1 LELRFRGAGMSA
13 AKKAPKKVV
22 RKKAQ
27 GRPAS
32 EGGPYK
38 PEMEERVELIFEIG
52 AEEIPAGM
60 LPRAAGELKTILEKH
75 FVAENLSDG
84 TAMETFGG
92 PRRLTAWVRGI
103 IAKQADVEMEVTGP
117 PKAIAYDNVGA
128 PTRAAVSFAEKQGVA
143 LHELH
148 LVTTPKGESIAA
160 RITKRGRTAHE
171 LLVEIL
177 PRVIHDLSWPRTM
190 TWTGL
195 EGARF
200 IRPIRWLVALLDGKP
215 LKFSFGGV
223 AAGDTTAGHRFFGKS
238 SRTGGKP
245 QIRVKDFADYEKKL
259 RANGVIVRPEERREK
274 ITRELAAHAKRG
286 SYQVHEDANLL
297 ELVTYLNEYPSVIQG
312 DFDPSFLEL
321 PDEILITVMRGHQKY
336 FAVEKRGGELAPH
349 FLAVINL
356 AKDTKGLVRA
366 GHERVLRA
374 RFADARFFWESDQ
387 KCKLADNLPKLQKV
401 TYESRLGSYFDK
413 VERVRAIARWLA
425 EQWFN
430 LGIVNVHVADADRAA
445 ELAKC
450 DLGTEMVREFPELQG
465 IVGGL
470 YAKAQGEPEEI
481 ADAVYDHYRP
491 VGLDDP
497 IPRNLTGCAVA
508 LADKLDSIVGCF
520 TVGAVPTGSS
530 DPYALRRAALGI
542 VKIILERK
550 IYVPL
555 TLAIG
560 AASKALL
567 TNPPKKTMTPQQ
579 EAQVL
584 EFLLERA
591 RFVLREKSGYAYDE
605 VNAVFRAGSDDLVDV
620 EKRLRAL
627 KAIRRTKNF
636 EPLAVS
642 FKRIRRI
649 LEKAELPAEVQH
661 VNTGLFEKSA
671 EKELYTAVRK
681 AAAKV
686 NEDKRAGR
694 YQEALEEIAGLRKV
708 VDTFFVDV
716 MVMAED
722 ELVRKNRLALLAELL
737 REFTTIADFSELGGE
752 EK

>member
-1 LELRFRGAGMSA
+1 MSA
-13 AKKAPKKVV
+13 GLAKGKHSKAAGVS
-22 RKKAQ
+22 KA
-27 GRPAS
+27 GAS
-32 EGGPYK
+32 AK
-38 PEMEERVELIFEIG
+38 AAKRVELLFEIG

-60 LPRAAGELKTILEKH
+60 LPRAVAELKTILGKH
-75 FVAENLSDG
+75 LTAESLMHGVTID
-84 TAMETFGG
+84 TFGG
-92 PRRLTAWVRGI
+92 PRRLTACVRGLV
-103 IAKQADVEMEVTGP
+103 ARQSDVEMEVTGP
-117 PKAIAYDNVGA
+117 PKSVAYDVAGA

-143 LHELH
+143 LHELKT
-148 LVTTPKGESIAA
+148 VQTAKGEFIAA
-160 RITKRGRTAHE
+160 KVTKLGRTAFD
-171 LLVEIL
+171 LLFEIL
-177 PRVIHDLSWPRTM
+177 PRVIHDLSWPKTM

-195 EGARF
+195 KGARF
-200 IRPIRWLVALLDGKP
+200 IRPIRWIVAVLDGKP

-223 AAGDTTAGHRFFGKS
+223 TAGDSTRGHRFLGKLS
-238 SRTGGKP
+238 
-245 QIRVKDFADYEKKL
+245 IVVKNFADYDKRL
-259 RANGVIVRPEERREK
+259 RANGVIVRPQERREK
-274 ITRELAAHAKRG
+274 ISKELATYSKRTG
-286 SYQVHEDANLL
+286 YHVHEDAELL
-297 ELVTYLNEYPSVIQG
+297 ELVSYLNELPTVIEG
-312 DFDPSFLEL
+312 EFDASFLEL

-387 KCKLADNLPKLQKV
+387 KTKLGDLLPKLQKV

-413 VERVRAIARWLA
+413 VERVRAIARWLT
-425 EQWFN
+425 EQWYS
-430 LGIVNVHVADADRAA
+430 LGMVQAHVADADRAA

-450 DLGTEMVREFPELQG
+450 DLVTEMVREFPELQG
-465 IVGGL
+465 VVGGL
-470 YAKAQGEPEEI
+470 YARAQGESEDV

-520 TVGAVPTGSS
+520 SVGVMPTGSS

-542 VKIILERK
+542 VKIILEK
-550 IYVPL
+550 KVFVSLP
-555 TLAIG
+555 LAI
-560 AASKALL
+560 AAATKALL
-567 TNPPKKTMTPQQ
+567 SHPPRKTVTAAQEPQI
-579 EAQVL
+579 L

-605 VNAVFRAGSDDLVDV
+605 VNAVLRSGSDDLVDV
-620 EKRLRAL
+620 EKRLCAL
-627 KAIRRTKNF
+627 KSIRKSKNF

-642 FKRIRRI
+642 FKRIRKI
-649 LEKAELPAEVQH
+649 LEKANLPESELQH
-661 VNTGLFEKSA
+661 VSKELFEKEA

-681 AAAKV
+681 AAGKV
-686 NEDKRAGR
+686 GEHKRAGK
-694 YQEALEEIAGLRKV
+694 YLEALEEIAGLRKV
-708 VDTFFVDV
+708 VDRFFIEV

-722 ELVRKNRLALLAELL
+722 QVVRKNRLALLAELL
-737 REFTTIADFSELGGE
+737 REFTTIADFSELAGE

>member
-1 LELRFRGAGMSA
+1 MSA
-13 AKKAPKKVV
+13 AAKKGTPLKHSKPAGTSKEAAPSKPAALKAP
-22 RKKAQ
+22 A
-27 GRPAS
+27 
-32 EGGPYK
+32 
-38 PEMEERVELIFEIG
+38 RVELLFEIG

-60 LPRAAGELKTILEKH
+60 LPRAVADLKAILEKH
-75 FVAENLSDG
+75 LAAENL
-84 TAMETFGG
+84 MEGVTLESFGG
-92 PRRLTAWVRGI
+92 PRRLIAVARGI

-117 PKAIAYDNVGA
+117 PKSVAYDNVGA
-128 PTRAAVSFAEKQGVA
+128 PTRAAVSFAEKQGVG
-143 LHELH
+143 LHELI
-148 LVTTPKGESIAA
+148 VVATPKGESIAA
-160 RITKRGRTAHE
+160 RVTKRGRTSYD
-171 LLVEIL
+171 LLMEIL
-177 PRVIHDLSWPRTM
+177 PRVIHDLNWPKTM

-195 EGARF
+195 KGARF
-200 IRPIRWLVALLDGKP
+200 IRPIRWIVALLDGKP

-223 AAGDTTAGHRFFGKS
+223 TAGDTTSGHRFLG
-238 SRTGGKP
+238 
-245 QIRVKDFADYEKKL
+245 QAHIRVANFADFEKKL
-259 RANGVIVRPEERREK
+259 RANGVIVRPEERREE
-274 ITRELAAHAKRG
+274 ISRELGAHAKRG
-286 SYQVHEDANLL
+286 GYHIHEDANLL
-297 ELVTYLNEYPSVIQG
+297 EAVSYLNEFPSVIEG
-312 DFDPSFLEL
+312 EFDPSFLEL

-356 AKDTKGLVRA
+356 AKDAKGLVRA

-387 KCKLADNLPKLQKV
+387 KVKLAEILPKLRKV

-413 VERVRAIARWLA
+413 VERVRSIARWLA
-425 EQWFN
+425 EGWYN
-430 LGIVNVHVADADRAA
+430 LGDTHAHVADADRAA

-450 DLGTEMVREFPELQG
+450 DLATEMVREFTELQG

-470 YAKAQGEPEEI
+470 YAKAQGESEDV

-520 TVGAVPTGSS
+520 SVGVVPTGSS
-530 DPYALRRAALGI
+530 DPYALRRAALGV
-542 VKIILERK
+542 VKIILEK
-550 IYVPL
+550 KLHVL
-555 TLAIG
+555 LSLFIG

-567 TNPPKKTMTPQQ
+567 TYPPKKGITPQQ
-579 EAQVL
+579 EGQVL

-605 VNAVFRAGSDDLVDV
+605 VNAVLAAGKDDLVDV
-620 EKRLRAL
+620 ERRLKAL
-627 KAIRRTKNF
+627 KAIRKSKNF
-636 EPLAVS
+636 EPLAVL

-649 LEKAELPAEVQH
+649 LEKANITAEAQPVK
-661 VNTGLFEKSA
+661 VELFEKDA
-671 EKELYTAVRK
+671 EKELHAAVRK
-681 AAAKV
+681 AATKV
-686 NEDKRAGR
+686 TEDKRAGR

-708 VDTFFVDV
+708 VDQFFVDV

-722 ELVRKNRLALLAELL
+722 EAVRANRLALLAELL
-737 REFTTIADFSELGGE
+737 REFTTIADFSELAGD